1 MVYLVRIQIKGTL
14 VSFLKLFPL
23 LRDLKILNMNM
34 IKAIFYNYKIKKNHT
49 YTDDEAM
56 KQWVLK
62 IDKNKNYDKDKDL
75 INKAKLAIDE
85 MLKGNK
91 PKDSD
96 LSAYLTLRKKY
107 QVLFKE
113 NNSELENPSADDVIS
128 MDSISLNEVKETIDD
143 SKKTLLTKYYNSIL
157 EIYRSS
163 DNGVIVR
170 PTSGGLYK
178 SKTPTNDFIDDQ
190 TDFYNP
196 FDDTGLD

>member
-1 MVYLVRIQIKGTL
+1 
-14 VSFLKLFPL
+14 
-23 LRDLKILNMNM
+23 MNM

-143 SKKTLLTKYYNSIL
+143 SKQTLLTKYYNSIL